1 MKKKIS
7 IFKRPIIGTI
17 LIGLIG
23 AFLWDFIFSP
33 IFNWLMNKIFIM
45 ENALSDMFYKGIAQ
59 GTHENTSSILFSL
72 IFFSIVSFV
81 IIKAIDLKFE
91 EYNLIQEMYE
101 YLPEEN
107 PERKNIKFKI
117 FSKGIVLMLC
127 GLILLSGI
135 YYYEMLATS
144 TTKKILNNIEIVS
157 AYIPHKSYTML
168 KSKFYTIQSKKDY
181 DLLVED
187 MEFIAENNNV
197 ELQ

>member
-45 ENALSDMFYKGIAQ
+45 ENALSDMFYKGITQ

-72 IFFSIVSFV
+72 IFFSIISFV

-91 EYNLIQEMYE
+91 EYDLI
-101 YLPEEN
+101 
-107 PERKNIKFKI
+107 
-117 FSKGIVLMLC
+117 
-127 GLILLSGI
+127 
-135 YYYEMLATS
+135 
-144 TTKKILNNIEIVS
+144 
-157 AYIPHKSYTML
+157 
-168 KSKFYTIQSKKDY
+168 
-181 DLLVED
+181 
-187 MEFIAENNNV
+187 
-197 ELQ
+197 